1 MIEVSN
7 KKIQMIA
14 LNTMPYETMWNLN
27 YLAGIRH
34 PATTALLDPGLWR
47 GAPGWALP
55 GERLFAVPLCWVD
68 QMILELASE
77 CENLCFL
84 PPLQSGFDALALGE
98 HLPCCCWCV
107 PLGGPIGVPKEA
119 SFSRERARKY

>member
-1 MIEVSN
+1 
-7 KKIQMIA
+7 MIA

-27 YLAGIRH
+27 YLTGIRH

-119 SFSRERARKY
+119 SFSREREREYWPGSK